1 MYSRSDYQKVKLEHH
16 ILPDFAKLLLEIE
29 KNPKISRIIPWRIS
43 RQQKWSSEMR
53 FRITIP
59 TTSGFKC
66 IMSKWATAQELFVI
80 CNEKDIQEVQTQI
93 QNLVNNFLKK

>member
-16 ILPDFAKLLLEIE
+16 ILPDFAKFLFELE

-43 RQQKWSSEMR
+43 RQQKWSSELR
-53 FRITIP
+53 FRVTIP
-59 TTSGFKC
+59 TVSGLKC

-80 CNEKDIQEVQTQI
+80 CNEKDIQEVKNEI
-93 QNLVNNFLKK
+93 ENFAEKFLEN